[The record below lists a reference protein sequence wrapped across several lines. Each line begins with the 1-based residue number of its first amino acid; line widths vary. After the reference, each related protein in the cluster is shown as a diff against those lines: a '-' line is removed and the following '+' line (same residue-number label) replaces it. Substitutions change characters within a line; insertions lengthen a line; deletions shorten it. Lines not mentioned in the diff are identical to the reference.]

1 MWCEAAALRSLS
13 FVCRERSS
21 VLNITVMKRARFLDK
36 SATKSSTLKLVC
48 RMMARERNPV
58 DFFVV
63 RNCYLRRRVEAHHCA
78 VTGDVTVALT
88 LDDEANFLKRP
99 DAFSARDDR
108 KLGHAATSTIST

>member
-1 MWCEAAALRSLS
+1 MSLQKS
-13 FVCRERSS
+13 DEIIYAQIGLSDDGA
-21 VLNITVMKRARFLDK
+21 KR
-36 SATKSSTLKLVC
+36 T
-48 RMMARERNPV
+48 PV

-63 RNCYLRRRVEAHHCA
+63 RNCCLRRRVETYHC
-78 VTGDVTVALT
+78 DVTAALT

>member
-1 MWCEAAALRSLS
+1 MWCEAAALRSIS
-13 FVCRERSS
+13 FVCRERLS

-36 SATKSSTLKLVC
+36 RATKSSTLKLVC

-58 DFFVV
+58 EFFVV